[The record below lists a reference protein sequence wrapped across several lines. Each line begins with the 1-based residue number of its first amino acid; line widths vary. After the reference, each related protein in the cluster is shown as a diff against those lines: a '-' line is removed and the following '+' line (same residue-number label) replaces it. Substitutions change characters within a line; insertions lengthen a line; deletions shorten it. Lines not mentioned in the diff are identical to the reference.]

1 MAKKSKDDYF
11 PIPEDRIK
19 YIVEPPDPERE
30 KRKKFVEELFK
41 REEEKATKRKRKNAK
56 QQRNS

>member
-30 KRKKFVEELFK
+30 KRKKFVEELFA
-41 REEEKATKRKRKNAK
+41 REEAKKKRKKRKPGE
-56 QQRNS
+56 SD